1 MFDLRFEMN
10 TLLLLLLVLVLM
22 LVHSHVVKLNPH
34 NPKKCMHD

>member
-1 MFDLRFEMN
+1 MFDLWFEMN
-10 TLLLLLLVLVLM
+10 TLLLLLVLVLM